1 MHKRILP
8 RVLGMALFASWAPSL
23 IANPGTANPELS
35 SLIDW
40 AITHDP
46 GKQQLQYQADAMTDM
61 GIASG
66 QWMDPKLKVGV
77 GGLPVD
83 TFGFDDDPMTNVSV
97 GLMQQFGRGDTLALK
112 KQQSTQQADGLR
124 EKMGVR
130 ELDIK
135 NAITTQWIE
144 LAYLQQ
150 AHQLLR
156 QNRTLFTELE
166 HFLGTNYGVG
176 ANQAQDIIQAQLQI
190 SRVDEKLQA
199 NEQIQQRLR
208 AQLSEWLGQQAST
221 VTADSYPQWTSLN
234 TYLATAPSDN
244 YQVLA
249 VHPSVRMVDQLIES
263 AETGVDIAHEAYQ
276 PQFGIE
282 VMYGYRQANGMNGQP
297 ASDLVSAFL
306 TLDIPLFTDKRQDK
320 KLSSAQHQLGAAKS
334 QRDLMLQQMNAKVAA
349 LLVDRSNIEQRLA
362 RYQGSLLRQAKEKT
376 RTIERGYQN
385 NTNQL
390 DEYIRAASDE
400 LTIEL
405 EQARLNADLQLA
417 NSNLAYMLNKF

>member
-1 MHKRILP
+1 M
-8 RVLGMALFASWAPSL
+8 
-23 IANPGTANPELS
+23 
-35 SLIDW
+35 
-40 AITHDP
+40 
-46 GKQQLQYQADAMTDM
+46 
-61 GIASG
+61 
-66 QWMDPKLKVGV
+66 
-77 GGLPVD
+77 
-83 TFGFDDDPMTNVSV
+83 
-97 GLMQQFGRGDTLALK
+97 
-112 KQQSTQQADGLR
+112 
-124 EKMGVR
+124 
-130 ELDIK
+130 
-135 NAITTQWIE
+135 
-144 LAYLQQ
+144 
-150 AHQLLR
+150 
-156 QNRTLFTELE
+156 
-166 HFLGTNYGVG
+166 
-176 ANQAQDIIQAQLQI
+176 
-190 SRVDEKLQA
+190 DEKLQA
-199 NEQIQQRLR
+199 NEQMQQRLR

-221 VTADSYPQWTSLN
+221 VTADSYPQWASLN

-263 AETGVDIAHEAYQ
+263 AKTGVDIANEAYL
-276 PQFGIE
+276 PQFGVE

-306 TLDIPLFTDKRQDK
+306 TLDLPLFTDKRQDK

-349 LLVDRSNIEQRLA
+349 LLIDRNNIEQRLA

-376 RTIERGYQN
+376 RAIERGYQN

-417 NSNLAYMLNKF
+417 NSNLAYILNKF